1 MPANKTSQATPVFDF
16 LFFLSQVPG
25 APEFFCWAYLP
36 HDKSP
41 FLPASGDRLDGMWP
55 REGCYLASAGPV
67 HVARPGTPVL
77 VRRV

>member
-55 REGCYLASAGPV
+55 REGCDLIECRPGPRRSPGHAGP
-67 HVARPGTPVL
+67 GS
-77 VRRV
+77 